1 MNNASH
7 NVRKKANRKKFN
19 FIDFLVV
26 LIILAAVA
34 ALIYLF
40 SPWSKIEKL
49 WNNDEVE
56 LTYFIEIKDVPP
68 EYIDHIKSGDTVL
81 DSVTKNS
88 LGKISDVSY
97 KASYVY
103 EYTTDDNGK
112 VICSQ
117 VNSPTQ
123 KDGNVPETIVI
134 KITAAADHKKGT
146 GYTVNGSRVAVGEL
160 FDLRLPTYTCS
171 GYCIQMYE

>member
-7 NVRKKANRKKFN
+7 NISKKATRKKFN

-26 LIILAAVA
+26 LVILAAIA
-34 ALIYLF
+34 ALVYLF

-68 EYIDHIKSGDTVL
+68 EYIDQIKNGDAVL

-97 KASYVY
+97 KTSYVY
-103 EYTTDDNGK
+103 EYAIDDTGK
-112 VICSQ
+112 VNCTQ
-117 VNSPTQ
+117 VNSPAQ

-134 KITAAADHKKGT
+134 KITATADHKQGT

-160 FDLRLPTYTCS
+160 FNLRLPTYSCS
-171 GYCIQMYE
+171 GYCIQMYQ